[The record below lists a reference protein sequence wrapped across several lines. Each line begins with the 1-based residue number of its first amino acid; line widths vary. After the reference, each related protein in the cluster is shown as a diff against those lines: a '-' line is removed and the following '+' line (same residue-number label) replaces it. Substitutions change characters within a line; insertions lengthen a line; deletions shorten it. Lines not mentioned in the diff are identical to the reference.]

1 MKNFLLVSI
10 ALLLLAT
17 IPACKKRSVK
27 KNLMGEWTVTEI
39 TVNGEAL
46 ELTEIT
52 NSDSL
57 DITSV
62 RGMTFYNCEKVEK
75 EKKCSGYMTG
85 IISKYDDQ
93 LKNKV
98 ASGLLYQ
105 FDYEVTKKDKMK
117 FTINYGAQEFFGIK
131 SNLYSNLTSEYEAT
145 IKESSKSKL
154 VIEFPE
160 GEKSVAISME
170 KKENK

>member
-1 MKNFLLVSI
+1 MKRILIAIFALFLFGFL
-10 ALLLLAT
+10 
-17 IPACKKRSVK
+17 PACKKKSVK
-27 KNLMGEWTVTEI
+27 KQLIGEWTVTEI
-39 TVNGEAL
+39 TVNDQAL
-46 ELTEIT
+46 ELLEVT

-57 DITSV
+57 DLTSV
-62 RGMTFYNCEKVEK
+62 RSMNFYHCEKVDK

-98 ASGLLYQ
+98 ASGLLFQ
-105 FDYEVTKKDKMK
+105 FEYEVTKKDKMK

-131 SNLYSNLTSEYEAT
+131 SNLYSNLPSEYEAN

-160 GEKSVAISME
+160 GEKTITISME
-170 KKENK
+170 KEENK